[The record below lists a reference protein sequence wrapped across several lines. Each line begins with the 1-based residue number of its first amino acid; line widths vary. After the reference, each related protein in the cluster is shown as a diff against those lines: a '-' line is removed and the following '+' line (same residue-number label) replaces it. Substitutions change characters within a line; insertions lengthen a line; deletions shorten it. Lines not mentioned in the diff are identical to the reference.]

1 MSPSAKI
8 TVFIFI
14 YKSFCRSGKHRKDDS
29 VSKHLTTFNLGT
41 LQKKK
46 IRLGDIVEQAMKS
59 IIIGIFSLVSHKHK
73 LKIMLTEQSL
83 QG

>member
-8 TVFIFI
+8 TVFLFI
-14 YKSFCRSGKHRKDDS
+14 YKSICRSGKHRKHDS

-41 LQKKK
+41 LRKK
-46 IRLGDIVEQAMKS
+46 IRLGDIVEQAIKS
-59 IIIGIFSLVSHKHK
+59 IIIGLFSLVSHKHK